1 MELMRVLALAAAPAL
16 ALGNAPLEGRFLVL
30 EREQLRPPVVA
41 PQYCLRLK

>member
-1 MELMRVLALAAAPAL
+1 MRVLARAAAAAL
-16 ALGNAPLEGRFLVL
+16 ALENAPLEGRFLVL

>member
-1 MELMRVLALAAAPAL
+1 MRVLALAAAPAL

-30 EREQLRPPVVA
+30 EPEQLTPVVA